1 MLAGLPYISAAERGK
16 ISKDKKRILGWE
28 EAGIMTKT
36 YDIAILG
43 GGVGG
48 YTAAI
53 RAAQLGKTV
62 ALIERDKLGGTC
74 LHRGCI
80 PTKALLKSAELY
92 AEMKHGGEF
101 GVTAEGLSFNMK
113 QAQARKNGVVD
124 KLHKG
129 VQYLMKKNKI
139 DVYSGNGRLIG
150 PSIFSP
156 RSGSIA
162 FEGEDGEAE
171 TIVSGHLILATG
183 SRPKTLSGIVPD
195 GKRILQSDDALNL
208 QELPKSV
215 LIVGGGVIGVE
226 FASMLHDLG
235 VETTIVEYE
244 DRLIPL
250 EDEAVSKELQKRFK
264 KDGVQVVTGAR
275 VLPETVRSGE
285 EGVELTAEQDGKPVV
300 YRAELMIVAV
310 GRAANTEGIGLEN
323 TDIVVDRGF
332 VRTDGFLQT
341 AESHIYAVGDVN
353 GRMQLAH
360 AAAHQ
365 AVTAVEHIAG
375 LAPHAFDSHLVPRC
389 VYTRLQVASLGLT
402 EKQAVAAGKRVKVGK
417 FPFQALGKAMVQG
430 ETDGFVKV
438 VADKD
443 TDDLLG
449 VHMIGPHVTEHIS
462 EAALAGFL
470 NASAWEVGRAIHP
483 HPTLS
488 EALAEAMLSVDGLAL
503 NL

>member
-1 MLAGLPYISAAERGK
+1 
-16 ISKDKKRILGWE
+16 
-28 EAGIMTKT
+28 MTKS

-62 ALIERDKLGGTC
+62 ALVERDKLGGTC

-80 PTKALLKSAELY
+80 PTKALLRSAEIY
-92 AEMKHGGEF
+92 AEIKHGSEF
-101 GVTAEGLSFNMK
+101 GVSAAGLSFDMK
-113 QAQARKNGVVD
+113 QAQARKNGIVD

-139 DVYSGNGRLIG
+139 DVYRGVGRLIG

-162 FEGEDGEAE
+162 FEGEDGESE
-171 TIVSGHLILATG
+171 TIVSSHLILATG
-183 SRPKTLSGIVPD
+183 SRPKTLPGLVPD
-195 GKRILQSDDALNL
+195 GKRILLSDDALNL
-208 QELPKSV
+208 QELPQSV

-226 FASMLHDLG
+226 FASLLHDLG
-235 VETTIVEYE
+235 VETTILEYE

-264 KDGVQVVTGAR
+264 KEGIQVVTGAR
-275 VLPETVRSGE
+275 VQPESVRADDA
-285 EGVELTAEQDGKPVV
+285 GVELSAEKAGENAV
-300 YRAELMIVAV
+300 YNAELVIVAV
-310 GRAANTEGIGLEN
+310 GRAANTDGIGLEN

-375 LAPHAFDSHLVPRC
+375 LTPHVFEANQVPRC
-389 VYTRLQVASLGLT
+389 IYTRLQVACLGLT
-402 EKQAVAAGKRVKVGK
+402 EQQAVAAGKRIKVGK
-417 FPFQALGKAMVQG
+417 FPFQALGKALVQG

-449 VHMIGPHVTEHIS
+449 VHMIGPHVTEFIS

-488 EALAEAMLSVDGLAL
+488 EALAEAMLSVEGLAL